1 MSIPLDPRLDWEV
14 IAQPELGFCR
24 VTLAGVMTVDNAKI
38 VLEDLWKHTLYLD
51 QPAALWDVSQCDL
64 PNFDALSEISAYIKK
79 EKRERGPAV
88 HAFVSPAFAT
98 SVLARAF
105 RGFQRLVSLNL
116 NFFGNEQS
124 ASDWLS
130 GRQPGST

>member
-79 EKRERGPAV
+79 RK
-88 HAFVSPAFAT
+88 
-98 SVLARAF
+98 ARARSRGACIRVPCF
-105 RGFQRLVSLNL
+105 RDLSSGTGVPRLSTP
-116 NFFGNEQS
+116 GQS
-124 ASDWLS
+124 
-130 GRQPGST
+130 QPEFLW